1 MGSVSSSCEGVA
13 VPMTVGYG
21 DSGRSALDVLARR
34 PAPLAALI
42 RSERERMRGDQSRV
56 DHEGL
61 DEDQRAGADV
71 GTPPVP
77 PATVD

>member
-1 MGSVSSSCEGVA
+1 M
-13 VPMTVGYG
+13 
-21 DSGRSALDVLARR
+21 VLARR